1 MKTKRNLTIYFVS
14 TFAINKSKIAKN
26 DDVLLVTMRPLS
38 VFLHHTRK
46 GSDFIVIVF
55 TKRKE
60 RRGNILPDKQI

>member
-14 TFAINKSKIAKN
+14 TFAINKSVIATT

-46 GSDFIVIVF
+46 DSDFIVVVF
-55 TKRKE
+55 ANHKW
-60 RRGNILPDKQI
+60 GNMLPDKQM